1 MKKLLLLIALVSA
14 VIATSNA
21 ASLSNVKIT
30 PLEVSDVKWVYLK
43 FDSDVKYAD
52 RGTDDIKIEVTAIPS
67 IVRIKSEVAVF
78 ERTTVTFITLDGIV
92 HTFALQYSQSPSGI
106 AYLVKSDGLKLR
118 DVYHLELS
126 HKQTSHI
133 VFPVKVVDVAS
144 GSDKVI
150 VMKTEEIENIVKCK
164 TLTEGFDYFEESS
177 LTVISEDGE
186 IYPFLV
192 RYKENPELVNV
203 QVEGGK
209 KLDAIF
215 SSMSINEPEMKV
227 LGEEVLKQG
236 GIIRNLGCWRDKMAF
251 SLYGIYV
258 KEDVMMFYLR
268 IDNLSKVDYE
278 IDFIKSYIIN
288 NKKTTKKQAYQAD
301 EKFPL
306 YTFVEPQTEVVRAG
320 ENQSR
325 IFFFKRF
332 TIPRKHS
339 LHFELFERNGGRH
352 LKFTV
357 SNKVLL
363 EAKTLKAK
371 SLK

>member
-1 MKKLLLLIALVSA
+1 MNKILLSLIIAFLSA
-14 VIATSNA
+14 VGMISNA

-67 IVRIKSEVAVF
+67 IVRVKSEVAVF
-78 ERTTVTFITLDGIV
+78 ERTTITFITLDGIV
-92 HTFALQYSQSPSGI
+92 HTFALQYSQNPSGI
-106 AYLVKSDGLKLR
+106 AYLVKSDGLKMR
-118 DVYHLELS
+118 DVYHLDLS

-133 VFPVKVVDVAS
+133 VFPSKVVDVAS
-144 GSDKVI
+144 GSEKVI
-150 VMKTEEIENIVKCK
+150 VMKTEDIDNIVKCK

-177 LTVISEDGE
+177 LTVISAEGE

-192 RYKENPELVNV
+192 RYKEYPELVNV

-209 KLDAIF
+209 KTDAIF
-215 SSMSINEPEMKV
+215 SSMSINEPEMKK
-227 LGEEVLKQG
+227 LGEAVLKQG
-236 GIIRNLGCWRDKMAF
+236 GVIRNLGSWRDKMAF

-301 EKFPL
+301 EKIPL
-306 YTFVEPQTEVVRAG
+306 YTYLEPQTEVVHAG
-320 ENQSR
+320 ESQSR
-325 IFFFKRF
+325 VFFFNRF

-363 EAKTLKAK
+363 EAKTLKTG
-371 SLK
+371 S